1 MLTTKGHNAGIV
13 SEPGRKG
20 REYRIM
26 TRTATQPYLHPARWQ
41 RDAAMHEGSWWPA
54 WAAWL
59 AERSTAE
66 RVLPPEMGAAEKGH
80 PVLMDA
86 PGRYVR
92 ER

>member
-20 REYRIM
+20 REYHIM
-26 TRTATQPYLHPARWQ
+26 TRTAAQSYLPPGRWQ
-41 RDAAMHEGSWWPA
+41 REAAFREGSWWPA

-59 AERSTAE
+59 AEHSSAE
-66 RVLPPEMGAAEKGH
+66 RVPPPGMGAADRGY

-86 PGRYVR
+86 PGHYVR